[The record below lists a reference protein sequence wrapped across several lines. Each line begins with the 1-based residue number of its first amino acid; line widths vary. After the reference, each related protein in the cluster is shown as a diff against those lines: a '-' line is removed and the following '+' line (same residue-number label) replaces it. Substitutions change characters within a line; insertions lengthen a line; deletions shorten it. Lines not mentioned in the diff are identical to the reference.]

1 MKILLLNHNIQG
13 KGTYIRCFNFA
24 KHLVR
29 YGNSVVLLTSTPR
42 VILKPKKEMIDGVE
56 VIYMPDFVGKRLRNG
71 GLGALDTAFRC
82 LYILKN
88 RFDIVENFDHRP
100 VVLYPAILSKF
111 FLKTPLVSEWT
122 DLHGTGGSLSL
133 RPMWLQKLIGPYENY
148 TERKSKKIADK
159 LIVISE
165 WLKDKAIQIGI
176 PKSNIKYIPGG
187 ADVEN
192 ITPRPKD
199 VVRKEF
205 NLPIDKKIIG
215 YTAGTHYDQ
224 DLFLKTIYLIQKTR
238 KDVILITTG
247 DKFGSALKGNVYDP
261 ERIIEFGFLSF
272 EKYAALLPAV
282 DVFLFPFT
290 NRPLNK
296 GRWPNK
302 IGDYMASGRP
312 TVSNRTGD
320 LVKLFND
327 HNIGL
332 LSSEDPAEFAS
343 KTLEILNNFTL
354 SKKIEN
360 NARQTAEKYYDWKL
374 LTRKLE
380 KCFLEITNKHVT

>member
-1 MKILLLNHNIQG
+1 
-13 KGTYIRCFNFA
+13 
-24 KHLVR
+24 
-29 YGNSVVLLTSTPR
+29 
-42 VILKPKKEMIDGVE
+42 MIDGVE
-56 VIYMPDFVGKRLRNG
+56 VICMPDFVGKRFRNG
-71 GLGALDTAFRC
+71 GLGAIDTAFRC

-88 RFDIVENFDHRP
+88 RFDIVEIFDHRP

-176 PKSNIKYIPGG
+176 PESHITYIPGG

-192 ITPRPKD
+192 IRPRPKD
-199 VVRKEF
+199 EVRKEF
-205 NLPIDKKIIG
+205 NLPVNKKIIG

-247 DKFGSALKGNVYDP
+247 DKFGNALKGNVYEP

-282 DVFLFPFT
+282 DAFLFPFT

-320 LVKLFND
+320 LVKLFNN

-332 LSSEDPAEFAS
+332 LSSEDPAEFAT
-343 KTLEILNNFTL
+343 KTLELLNNSTL

-360 NARQTAEKYYDWKL
+360 KARQTAEKYYDWKL
-374 LTRKLE
+374 LTKKLE
-380 KCFLEITNKHVT
+380 KCFLEIINRHVTESKLQRNKTWS

>member
-1 MKILLLNHNIQG
+1 M
-13 KGTYIRCFNFA
+13 
-24 KHLVR
+24 V
-29 YGNSVVLLTSTPR
+29 
-42 VILKPKKEMIDGVE
+42 
-56 VIYMPDFVGKRLRNG
+56 
-71 GLGALDTAFRC
+71 
-82 LYILKN
+82 
-88 RFDIVENFDHRP
+88 
-100 VVLYPAILSKF
+100 
-111 FLKTPLVSEWT
+111 
-122 DLHGTGGSLSL
+122 
-133 RPMWLQKLIGPYENY
+133 
-148 TERKSKKIADK
+148 
-159 LIVISE
+159 
-165 WLKDKAIQIGI
+165 
-176 PKSNIKYIPGG
+176 
-187 ADVEN
+187 
-192 ITPRPKD
+192 
-199 VVRKEF
+199 
-205 NLPIDKKIIG
+205 
-215 YTAGTHYDQ
+215 
-224 DLFLKTIYLIQKTR
+224 TI
-238 KDVILITTG
+238 G
-247 DKFGSALKGNVYDP
+247 DKFGSALKGNVYAP
-261 ERIIEFGFLSF
+261 ERIIEFGFLPF
-272 EKYAALLPAV
+272 KKYAALLPAV

-332 LSSEDPAEFAS
+332 LSSEDPAEFSS

>member
-1 MKILLLNHNIQG
+1 M
-13 KGTYIRCFNFA
+13 
-24 KHLVR
+24 
-29 YGNSVVLLTSTPR
+29 
-42 VILKPKKEMIDGVE
+42 
-56 VIYMPDFVGKRLRNG
+56 
-71 GLGALDTAFRC
+71 
-82 LYILKN
+82 
-88 RFDIVENFDHRP
+88 
-100 VVLYPAILSKF
+100 
-111 FLKTPLVSEWT
+111 
-122 DLHGTGGSLSL
+122 
-133 RPMWLQKLIGPYENY
+133 
-148 TERKSKKIADK
+148 
-159 LIVISE
+159 
-165 WLKDKAIQIGI
+165 
-176 PKSNIKYIPGG
+176 
-187 ADVEN
+187 
-192 ITPRPKD
+192 
-199 VVRKEF
+199 VRKEF
-205 NLPIDKKIIG
+205 NLPINKKIIG
-215 YTAGTHYDQ
+215 YTAGTHYDK
-224 DLFLKTIYLIQKTR
+224 DLFLNTIYLIQKKR
-238 KDVILITTG
+238 KDVILVTTG

-261 ERIIEFGFLSF
+261 ERIIEFGFLPF

-343 KTLEILNNFTL
+343 KTLELLNNFTL

-374 LTRKLE
+374 LTKKLE
-380 KCFLEITNKHVT
+380 KCFLEITNRHLTESKLRRNRT